1 MALNLNKKV
10 LIHTGAGVAAVLLLL
25 FGVHQCSEKQDEREV
40 NKQNIEQLKD
50 AAAKLSDANTK
61 LSNAA
66 DALKDANSK
75 ISDLSYANEVQADS
89 IIVLNDSIGVLN
101 DSIVVLNDSLAIV
114 KGDLE
119 DCRNS
124 KKPVAPANKT
134 KKPVSVKP
142 KQEQK
147 KEQPVIN
154 NVINNNIN
162 NNVNGVVGANVKLD
176 ENARNTGDITIVNA
190 AQTPNN
196 ATVVLGK
203 GAVNEGTITINNGGV
218 INNYYNDTIKQAAA
232 KYAAAS
238 GVVIVKRTR
247 VIQRVR

>member
-40 NKQNIEQLKD
+40 NNQNIEQLKD
-50 AAAKLSDANTK
+50 ANTQ

-66 DALKDANSK
+66 DALKEANSK
-75 ISDLSYANEVQADS
+75 ISDLSYANDVQADS

-101 DSIVVLNDSLAIV
+101 DSIVVLNDSLSIV

-162 NNVNGVVGANVKLD
+162 NNGYAGSNVKLD
-176 ENARNTGDITIVNA
+176 ENAKNTGDITIVNA

-218 INNYYNDTIKQAAA
+218 INNYYQNEKADTVEQAAA

>member
-25 FGVHQCSEKQDEREV
+25 FGVHQCSEKQDERDI
-40 NKQNIEQLKD
+40 NKQNIEQLKN
-50 AAAKLSDANTK
+50 ANTQ
-61 LSNAA
+61 LSKAA

-75 ISDLSYANEVQADS
+75 ISDLAYKNDVQADS
-89 IIVLNDSIGVLN
+89 IIVLN

-124 KKPVAPANKT
+124 KKPVAPVKKT
-134 KKPVSVKP
+134 KKPVIVKP

-176 ENARNTGDITIVNA
+176 ENARNNGDITIVNGN
-190 AQTPNN
+190 QVPNN
-196 ATVVLGK
+196 STVILGK

-218 INNYYNDTIKQAAA
+218 INNYYQNEKADTVKQAVK

>member
-25 FGVHQCSEKQDEREV
+25 FGVHQCSEKQDERDI

-50 AAAKLSDANTK
+50 ANTQ

-66 DALKDANSK
+66 DALKEANSK
-75 ISDLSYANEVQADS
+75 ISDLSYANDVQADS

-101 DSIVVLNDSLAIV
+101 DSIVVLNDSLAVV

-124 KKPVAPANKT
+124 KKPVAPVKKT
-134 KKPVSVKP
+134 KKPVIVKP

-176 ENARNTGDITIVNA
+176 ENARNNGDITIVNGNQA
-190 AQTPNN
+190 PNN
-196 ATVVLGK
+196 STVILGK

-218 INNYYNDTIKQAAA
+218 INNYYQNEKADTVEQAAA

>member
-25 FGVHQCSEKQDEREV
+25 FGVHQCSEKQDERDI
-40 NKQNIEQLKD
+40 NKQNIEQLKN
-50 AAAKLSDANTK
+50 ANTQ

-66 DALKDANSK
+66 DALKEANSK
-75 ISDLSYANEVQADS
+75 ISDLSYANDVQADS

-101 DSIVVLNDSLAIV
+101 DSIVVLNDSLTIV

-124 KKPVAPANKT
+124 KKPVAPVKKT
-134 KKPVSVKP
+134 KKPVIVKP

-176 ENARNTGDITIVNA
+176 ENARNNGDITIVNGN
-190 AQTPNN
+190 QVPNN
-196 ATVVLGK
+196 STVILGK

-218 INNYYNDTIKQAAA
+218 INNYYQNEKADTVKQAVK

>member
-25 FGVHQCSEKQDEREV
+25 FGVHQCSEKQDERDI
-40 NKQNIEQLKD
+40 NKQNIEQLKN
-50 AAAKLSDANTK
+50 ANTQ
-61 LSNAA
+61 LSKAA
-66 DALKDANSK
+66 DVLKDANSK
-75 ISDLSYANEVQADS
+75 ISDLAYKNDVQADS
-89 IIVLNDSIGVLN
+89 IIVLN

-124 KKPVAPANKT
+124 KKPVAPVKKT
-134 KKPVSVKP
+134 KKPVIVKP

-176 ENARNTGDITIVNA
+176 ENARNNGDITIVNGN
-190 AQTPNN
+190 QVPNN
-196 ATVVLGK
+196 STVILGK

-218 INNYYNDTIKQAAA
+218 INNYYQNEKADTVKQAVK